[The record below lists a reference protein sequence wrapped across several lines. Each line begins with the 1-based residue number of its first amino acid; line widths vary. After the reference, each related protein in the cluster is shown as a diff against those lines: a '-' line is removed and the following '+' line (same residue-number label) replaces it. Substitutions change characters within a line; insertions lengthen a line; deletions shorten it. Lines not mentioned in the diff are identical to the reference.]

1 MKRGNILF
9 GVGSSVELIDGDLFV
24 DITWSKDGWGKLR
37 LVHRI
42 RKMLR
47 FQTKTVILL
56 KEDAMGPPVI
66 IEKMSGIELHTWFGG
81 VDFHHPPG

>member
-1 MKRGNILF
+1 
-9 GVGSSVELIDGDLFV
+9 
-24 DITWSKDGWGKLR
+24 
-37 LVHRI
+37 
-42 RKMLR
+42 MLR